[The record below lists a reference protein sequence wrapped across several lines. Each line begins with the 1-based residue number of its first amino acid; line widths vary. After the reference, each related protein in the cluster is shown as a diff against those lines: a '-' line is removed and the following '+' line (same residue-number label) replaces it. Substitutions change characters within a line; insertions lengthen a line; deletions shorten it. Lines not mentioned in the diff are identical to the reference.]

1 LALYPAVMYVGLAV
15 LTPIF
20 RVQCVALWLGFDI
33 ECPIVGGGGEGR
45 GGGVWE
51 GGSSIQGN
59 LFKIRIEGG
68 GFAGK
73 FTQD

>member
-1 LALYPAVMYVGLAV
+1 MWLFGLG
-15 LTPIF
+15 LTSSVPSM
-20 RVQCVALWLGFDI
+20 G
-33 ECPIVGGGGEGR
+33 GR
-45 GGGVWE
+45 GGGGRRGGEGERGE

>member
-1 LALYPAVMYVGLAV
+1 MWLFGLG
-15 LTPIF
+15 LTSSVPS
-20 RVQCVALWLGFDI
+20 RG
-33 ECPIVGGGGEGR
+33 GR
-45 GGGVWE
+45 GGGRGRGEGGEGE

>member
-1 LALYPAVMYVGLAV
+1 MWLFGLG
-15 LTPIF
+15 LTSSVPSM
-20 RVQCVALWLGFDI
+20 G
-33 ECPIVGGGGEGR
+33 EGEGR
-45 GGGVWE
+45 GRERGGGE